1 MQIRTHRPKIM
12 VPTTIMLTLFASQ
25 MSSLSLSMQTM
36 GNTSKI
42 RTLLGMVQHLHN
54 PTVRL
59 ILTHEMGR
67 NSKIT
72 SKGIKGSTGYGTT
85 GFYSL

>member
-1 MQIRTHRPKIM
+1 M
-12 VPTTIMLTLFASQ
+12 VSTTMMVILFASQ
-25 MSSLSLSMQTM
+25 MSSQSLSMQTM

-54 PTVRL
+54 PRVRL
-59 ILTHEMGR
+59 ILTHEMEK
-67 NSKIT
+67 NNKIMRR
-72 SKGIKGSTGYGTT
+72 GIKGSTGYGTT